1 MLVFKF
7 QECEIRILQGRFT
20 YRRSSLLQN
29 AKLGMWTQ
37 EPLTTK
43 GGLQS
48 AGVLASNRCDAA
60 AQMRHVGTLETVRI
74 SVTQTPTGRLLVLL
88 FLQVVAYRSF

>member
-29 AKLGMWTQ
+29 AKLGKWTQ

-43 GGLQS
+43 GGLVP
-48 AGVLASNRCDAA
+48 A
-60 AQMRHVGTLETVRI
+60 TV
-74 SVTQTPTGRLLVLL
+74 TGHPFYSMINIPVNQLVLVRL
-88 FLQVVAYRSF
+88 S